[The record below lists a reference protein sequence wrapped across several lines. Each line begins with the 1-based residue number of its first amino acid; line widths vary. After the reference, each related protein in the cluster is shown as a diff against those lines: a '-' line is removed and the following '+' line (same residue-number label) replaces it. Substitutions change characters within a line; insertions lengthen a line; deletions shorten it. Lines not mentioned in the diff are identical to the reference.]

1 MRPLFRR
8 LSYEHVA
15 IPGRHNRSTSTS
27 QGSSDMSRFRFYV
40 QDADD
45 LILRFDLSQ
54 LARTKSEHR
63 FWRRVQSALNEWE
76 PGSPRIGSCS
86 EPASFG
92 LSGQRLD
99 GAGHRGPGSVCSE
112 RTVCPAPLTLGA
124 DWFWTLDCS
133 QVSVLTIDR
142 HAVGTAVCC
151 AIASWVAETQRCAFG
166 TCHCSLCVAR
176 PLARL
181 VDTRSPPQNCPYL
194 SLALMRATLI
204 HDFDQVFQASGR
216 LGVMYLKRLRRSL
229 GGSRSISTAPLCYDK
244 QRLPNY

>member
-15 IPGRHNRSTSTS
+15 IPRAS
-27 QGSSDMSRFRFYV
+27 QPQYLNISGVERYVAIPVYV

-112 RTVCPAPLTLGA
+112 REVCPPPLTLGA
-124 DWFWTLDCS
+124 DRSGPSIVRRL
-133 QVSVLTIDR
+133 
-142 HAVGTAVCC
+142 
-151 AIASWVAETQRCAFG
+151 AS
-166 TCHCSLCVAR
+166 
-176 PLARL
+176 
-181 VDTRSPPQNCPYL
+181 
-194 SLALMRATLI
+194 
-204 HDFDQVFQASGR
+204 
-216 LGVMYLKRLRRSL
+216 
-229 GGSRSISTAPLCYDK
+229 
-244 QRLPNY
+244 